1 MNTENLTY
9 ALLGGLAIALLVSVY
24 TDLRYRL
31 ILNKVTLPVALAAP
45 AYWYA
50 TGAYGLADIG
60 MHLATAAA
68 VFVVFTIFF
77 HFRMMGGGDV
87 KLFSALSL
95 WFVWDEVIQMI
106 FFASLFG
113 GIVTLIFALMHKM
126 KKQKGPVKVPYGVA
140 IALSGLMSVSEPF
153 FNHFG

>member
-1 MNTENLTY
+1 MNTETLAY

-31 ILNKVTLPVALAAP
+31 IFNKITLPVALAAP
-45 AYWYA
+45 LYWYA
-50 TGAYGLADIG
+50 TGDYGWQAVGI
-60 MHLATAAA
+60 HLLTAAV

-87 KLFSALSL
+87 KLFSALAL
-95 WFVWDEVIQMI
+95 WFTWIEVIRMI

-113 GIVTLIFALMHKM
+113 GVVTLVFAVMHKM
-126 KKQKGPVKVPYGVA
+126 RKQKGPVKIPYGVA
-140 IALSGLMSVSEPF
+140 IALSGLMLVGEPF

>member
-1 MNTENLTY
+1 MNTENLAY

-31 ILNKVTLPVALAAP
+31 ILNKITLPVALAAP
-45 AYWYA
+45 LYWYA
-50 TGAYGLADIG
+50 TGDYSLAAIG
-60 MHLATAAA
+60 MHLLTAIG
-68 VFVVFTIFF
+68 VFVVFTLFF

-87 KLFSALSL
+87 KLFSALAL
-95 WFVWDEVIQMI
+95 WFAWTEVIRMI

-113 GIVTLIFALMHKM
+113 GVVTIVFALMHKM
-126 KKQKGPVKVPYGVA
+126 RKQKGPVKVPYGVA
-140 IALSGLMSVSEPF
+140 IALSGLMTVSEPF

>member
-31 ILNKVTLPVALAAP
+31 ILNKVTLPIALAAP

-50 TGAYGLADIG
+50 TGVYGFADIG
-60 MHLATAAA
+60 MHVLTAIG
-68 VFVVFTIFF
+68 VFVVFSIFF
-77 HFRMMGGGDV
+77 QLRMMGGGDV

-95 WFVWDEVIQMI
+95 WFVWDDVLQMI
-106 FFASLFG
+106 FIASLFG
-113 GIVTLIFALMHKM
+113 GIVTLVFALNHKFR
-126 KKQKGPVKVPYGVA
+126 KLKGPVKVPYGVA
-140 IALSGLMSVSEPF
+140 IALSGLLTVSEPF